1 MWKTTFPV
9 KFYIKTDFE
18 TFGELKD
25 VGSEDRTMTW
35 IVTATGNENAVDVE
49 VQFASSNNQFVSGSG
64 YIPDLSPVFLT
75 GMINGSPLTLTTV
88 GSDDRVIGEFS
99 FTTNMITGTWN
110 DQWSMAYEQQVYTT
124 NNSLV
129 LMKQ

>member
-75 GMINGSPLTLTTV
+75 GMINGSPLD
-88 GSDDRVIGEFS
+88 SYDCR
-99 FTTNMITGTWN
+99 
-110 DQWSMAYEQQVYTT
+110 QR
-124 NNSLV
+124 
-129 LMKQ
+129 